1 MRRVTQGSCADRL
14 SPLAGLKVLELGD
27 GVAGAYA
34 ADVLAALGAT
44 VRTVPAADSVL
55 RALSPQSAGA
65 SVLSAV
71 LDSRKRVD
79 TVTTSD
85 HLRREI
91 ANSDLIVCDRVH
103 RAAVALPES
112 AADYLGFVTEH
123 NRGAW
128 VTVSA
133 FGLDP
138 SKADRYGSDLTV
150 AASSG
155 VLSAVTDPGT
165 GRPVK
170 LPGTQ
175 ALLSAGAATALA
187 ALHALSELAVTGRP
201 QHAWVSAQAAA
212 LMTGPVIQCAAPM
225 LNSEEAG
232 GSGRFGAP
240 SGLYECRD
248 GAICIMAMEQHQW
261 AGIVRTLGD
270 PEWAR
275 DFDRVEDRLDRADE
289 CNALLA
295 QAVRSW
301 SRIDLEEKLQSQG
314 VPAGALRS
322 PRDLLSSPQFVS
334 RGAFRNVEIDGRSA
348 EVVNGPFRL
357 TAGDGAGRVRAVGTI
372 QGLRVLE
379 ASHILAAPLAGALL
393 GACGADVVKVED
405 PRRPDSY
412 RTRGPYVDGHVDEN
426 YSAYFALMN
435 HSKQSLDVD
444 LSQPEAVASLLGAAD
459 VLIENYGLSRSG
471 KYKLGSQEV
480 SSRYPD
486 LLAVSS
492 SGYGHTGPWA
502 SYRAY
507 AYNLHVSSGLTDLT
521 RTGSGRIAQLEMASA
536 DLMTGYALATIVAAW
551 AVGSGRRPGAWAD
564 VAMAELLAS
573 RLSEF
578 VAAAALGIGTGPE
591 TRGTRQ
597 APYAPNGVYPAAD
610 GRMVAVSVLTD
621 QEWEAVKAC
630 LGNPATLDNAEWGT
644 AAGRAADQDK
654 LDIALEAEVSR
665 FPAGELVER
674 LTDRQ
679 VPASLVSS
687 VPDLVDAGGGSLDAA
702 YRPEV
707 DHPLWGKRRL
717 LGLPWTF
724 ADGRPVQIQPPPSL
738 GSARTAVGSWARDL
752 GHPAERNRS
761 HIGS

>member
-1 MRRVTQGSCADRL
+1 MSGQQSVPEL

-27 GVAGAYA
+27 GIAGAA
-34 ADVLAALGAT
+34 ATDVLAALGAT
-44 VRTVPAADSVL
+44 VRTVAARDSVL
-55 RALSPQSAGA
+55 RALSPRSAGT

-71 LDSRKRVD
+71 LDSRKQVEAGVAADRI
-79 TVTTSD
+79 
-85 HLRREI
+85 RQEI
-91 ANSDLIVCDRVH
+91 AAADLVVCDRVH
-103 RAAVALPES
+103 RATAIAPEG
-112 AADYLGFVTEH
+112 AADYLRFVAEH

-133 FGLDP
+133 FGIAP

-155 VLSAVTDPGT
+155 VLSAVTDPDT
-165 GRPVK
+165 GRPVR
-170 LPGTQ
+170 LPGAQ

-187 ALHALSELAVTGRP
+187 ALHTLSELAATGHS

-232 GSGRFGAP
+232 GSRRFGAP
-240 SGLYECRD
+240 AGLYECRD

-295 QAVRSW
+295 QALRTW
-301 SRIDLEEKLQSQG
+301 SRIELEEELQGQG

-322 PRDLLSSPQFVS
+322 PRDLLSSPQLAS
-334 RGAFRNVEIDGRSA
+334 RDAFRDVETDNRA
-348 EVVNGPFRL
+348 ARVVRAPYRL
-357 TAGDGAGRVRAVGTI
+357 VARDGDGDGDREIPAVPTI
-372 QGLRVLE
+372 RGLRVLE

-405 PRRPDSY
+405 PQRPDSY
-412 RTRGPYVDGHVDEN
+412 RTRGPYIDGHIDQDW
-426 YSAYFALMN
+426 SAYFALMN

-444 LSQPEAVASLLGAAD
+444 LSNPEAVASLLGAAD
-459 VLIENYGLSRSG
+459 VLIENYGLSRAG
-471 KYKLGSQEV
+471 KYKIASKRA
-480 SSRYPD
+480 SSEYPS

-502 SYRAY
+502 AYRAY

-521 RTGSGRIAQLEMASA
+521 RAKSGRPAQLEMAAA

-551 AVGSGRRPGAWAD
+551 AVGPGRGSGAWAD

-578 VAAAALGIGTGPE
+578 VAAAALGLDTGPE
-591 TRGTRQ
+591 PSGTRQ
-597 APYAPNGVYPAAD
+597 APYAPNGVYLAAD
-610 GRMVAVSVLTD
+610 GRMIAVSVLTD
-621 QEWEAVKAC
+621 REWAAMKAC
-630 LGNPATLDNAEWGT
+630 LGDPETLDHPEWTT

-665 FPAGELVER
+665 FSADELVED
-674 LTDRQ
+674 LTGQ
-679 VPASLVSS
+679 QILASLVYS
-687 VPDLVDAGGGSLDAA
+687 VPELVADGGRLDPA

-724 ADGRPVQIQPPPSL
+724 ADGRPAEIKPPPTL
-738 GSARTAVGSWARDL
+738 GSARTAVGSWA
-752 GHPAERNRS
+752 HA
-761 HIGS
+761 HIGT

>member
-1 MRRVTQGSCADRL
+1 MSGRQPAGDL

-27 GVAGAYA
+27 GTAGAYA
-34 ADVLAALGAT
+34 ADVLAALGAA
-44 VRTVPAADSVL
+44 VRTVPAGDSVL
-55 RALSPQSAGA
+55 RGLSPQCAGT

-71 LDSRKRVD
+71 LDSRKQVD
-79 TVTTSD
+79 TGTTSD

-91 ANSDLIVCDRVH
+91 ASSDLIVCDRVH
-103 RAAVALPES
+103 RAAAALPES
-112 AADYLGFVTEH
+112 AADYLRFVAEH
-123 NRGAW
+123 NPGAW

-133 FGLDP
+133 FGIDP

-150 AASSG
+150 AANSG

-187 ALHALSELAVTGRP
+187 ALHALSEFAVTGRA

-232 GSGRFGAP
+232 GSRRFGAP
-240 SGLYECRD
+240 AGLYECRD

-275 DFDRVEDRLDRADE
+275 DFARVEDRLDRADE

-295 QAVRSW
+295 EALRSW
-301 SRIDLEEKLQSQG
+301 SRIELEEKLQGQG

-322 PRDLLSSPQFVS
+322 PRDLLSSPQFAY
-334 RGAFRNVEIDGRSA
+334 RDAFRDVEIDGRSA
-348 EVVNGPFRL
+348 QVVSGPFRL
-357 TAGDGAGRVRAVGTI
+357 TARDGAGQVRAAGTI
-372 QGLRVLE
+372 RGLRVLE

-405 PRRPDSY
+405 PQRPDSY

-444 LSQPEAVASLLGAAD
+444 LSQPEVVASLLGAAD

-471 KYKLGSQEV
+471 KYKLGSQQV

-521 RTGSGRIAQLEMASA
+521 RAGSGHLAQLEMASA

-551 AVGSGRRPGAWAD
+551 AVGAGRRPGAWAD

-578 VAAAALGIGTGPE
+578 VAAAALGIGTGSEP
-591 TRGTRQ
+591 RGTRQ

-610 GRMVAVSVLTD
+610 GRMIALSVLTD

-630 LGNPATLDNAEWGT
+630 LGNPEALDHAEWLT

-665 FPAGELVER
+665 FPAGELVEQ
-674 LTDRQ
+674 LTDKQ
-679 VPASLVSS
+679 VLASPVYS
-687 VPDLVDAGGGSLDAA
+687 VPELVAAGGGVLDAA
-702 YRPEV
+702 YRPQV
-707 DHPLWGKRRL
+707 DHPLWGRRRL

-724 ADGRPVQIQPPPSL
+724 ADGRPVEIKPPPTL
-738 GSARTAVGSWARDL
+738 GSARTAAGSWARDL
-752 GHPAERNRS
+752 GHSVAADGS